1 MKEPTIQ
8 DVMKA
13 INALDKKL
21 DSIVS
26 RLPEKKT
33 KKNRLILKEPQLKT
47 IAKLRLKGIAVST
60 IARQLAVNPVTIY
73 RHNAE
78 IKAIMQQ
85 IEHRQK
91 AQADQDKP
99 EEEE

>member
-26 RLPEKKT
+26 RLPEKKV
-33 KKNRLILKEPQLKT
+33 KQNRLILKEPQLKT
-47 IAKLRLKGIAVST
+47 IAKLRLKGIAVSA
-60 IARQLAVNPVTIY
+60 IAKQIAVNPVTIY
-73 RHNAE
+73 RHNEE
-78 IKAIMQQ
+78 IKELMKQLEKEQQ
-85 IEHRQK
+85 E
-91 AQADQDKP
+91 AEES
-99 EEEE
+99 EEE